1 MSGGSTLGAM
11 PDLAATRRQLN
22 LILVIGIADFLLLVV
37 LLWASFTDREEAV
50 SVLGPIHGVGFLA
63 LLFLCARGAGERRWG
78 WWFPAIVLVTG
89 GPIGS
94 LVGDYAL
101 RRKLPAA

>member
-1 MSGGSTLGAM
+1 M
-11 PDLAATRRQLN
+11 PDVAATRRQLN
-22 LILVIGIADFLLLVV
+22 LILIIGIADFLLLLV
-37 LLWASFTDREEAV
+37 LLWASFTEREEAV

-94 LVGDYAL
+94 LVGDFAL

>member
-1 MSGGSTLGAM
+1 MSTHPSPAHDPAQARKL
-11 PDLAATRRQLN
+11 LN
-22 LILVIGIADFLLLVV
+22 AVLVVALLDALLLLV
-37 LLWASFTDREEAV
+37 LLYVAFVDRSDSAV
-50 SVLGPIHGVGFLA
+50 SVIGPIHGVGFIA

-94 LVGDYAL
+94 LVGDFTL

>member
-1 MSGGSTLGAM
+1 M
-11 PDLAATRRQLN
+11 PDVASTRRQLN
-22 LILVIGIADFLLLVV
+22 LILAIGIADFLLLVV

-78 WWFPAIVLVTG
+78 WWFPAVVLVTG
-89 GPIGS
+89 GPLGS
-94 LVGDYAL
+94 LAGDVAL
-101 RRKLPAA
+101 RRKLRSA

>member
-1 MSGGSTLGAM
+1 M

-22 LILVIGIADFLLLVV
+22 LVLVIGIADLLLLLV
-37 LLWASFTDREEAV
+37 LLWASFTDREGAV
-50 SVLGPIHGVGFLA
+50 SVLGPIHGVGFLT
-63 LLFLCARGAGERRWG
+63 LLFLCVRGAGERRWG

-94 LVGDYAL
+94 LVGDFTL
-101 RRKLPAA
+101 RRRLPPA

>member
-1 MSGGSTLGAM
+1 M
-11 PDLAATRRQLN
+11 PDVASTRRQLN
-22 LILVIGIADFLLLVV
+22 LILAIGIADFLLLVV
-37 LLWASFTDREEAV
+37 LLWASFTDREGAV

-101 RRKLPAA
+101 RRKLPA

>member
-1 MSGGSTLGAM
+1 M
-11 PDLAATRRQLN
+11 PDVAATRRQLN
-22 LILVIGIADFLLLVV
+22 LILAIGIADFVLLLV
-37 LLWASFTDREEAV
+37 LLWASFTEREEAV

-63 LLFLCARGAGERRWG
+63 LLYLCARGAGERRWG

-94 LVGDYAL
+94 LIGDLML
-101 RRKLPAA
+101 RRRLPAT

>member
-1 MSGGSTLGAM
+1 M
-11 PDLAATRRQLN
+11 PDVAATRRQLN
-22 LILVIGIADFLLLVV
+22 LILVIGIADFVLLLV
-37 LLWASFTDREEAV
+37 LLWASFTEREGLV

-89 GPIGS
+89 GPICS
-94 LVGDYAL
+94 LVGDFAL
-101 RRKLPAA
+101 RRKLPAT